1 MPEYKCEHC
10 NYTTTIKHSYNSHIN
25 RKNKCV
31 KKESTPITENIES
44 KDNIMPIETQTIH
57 NDKLIYNCLLCK
69 QKYKSQK
76 TYDTH
81 LIKSSKHL
89 NLLKSTEH
97 PPSTNNTDNTH
108 NTHNMNNNINNNI
121 NTNTDNADNINN
133 NTSSYFSK
141 YDDDDDI
148 DKEIDD
154 EIERETQAELD
165 KINKRLEYI
174 NNDEDIRNKL
184 HTIKTKVCDMVQH
197 YKNNNNT
204 IYESK
209 EEEEIAD
216 IAAGKKI
223 LSTIILR
230 ALAKFVEKESYNS

>member
-1 MPEYKCEHC
+1 MPEYKCKNC

-44 KDNIMPIETQTIH
+44 KDNIMPTETQPIH

-89 NLLKSTEH
+89 KLLKSAEH
-97 PPSTNNTDNTH
+97 PSSTDNT
-108 NTHNMNNNINNNI
+108 NNMNNNTNNI
-121 NTNTDNADNINN
+121 NTNTDNADNMNN
-133 NTSSYFSK
+133 NISSYFSN
-141 YDDDDDI
+141 DDDDI

-209 EEEEIAD
+209 EEEEKAD